1 MRKLAGWVVRRRW
14 FVIVAALVFLPVAGL
29 VGSGVHDKLSAGGF
43 DDPGS
48 ESAFTAEALVRRF
61 ESAGDPEFV
70 VLVTTRSG
78 SVDDEA
84 VASAGTQFTKQLEG
98 ERGVTNTSSYWSLG
112 KPPPLKSR
120 DGTQAL
126 IIAELDGNLGERVE
140 TAERLFDRYSGRS
153 GPVDL
158 SITGLTEVARQVS
171 ERSSKDLE
179 RSELITAPITGIAL
193 VLVFGS
199 IVAASLPLIVGILA
213 VVGTLLALLAI
224 ASVTEVSVFSLN
236 LTTGLGLGL
245 SVDYGLFIVSR
256 YREEVGKGASTRVA
270 VGRTMQ
276 TAGRTVAFSAI
287 TVMISLMALL
297 VFPQPYLLSFA
308 YAGVAVVA
316 IAGITAVVLLPA
328 LLAVLGPRVEK
339 GRIFKLREAP
349 DGGFWGHQAKRVMK
363 HPWPYAIGV
372 SAVLLALAIPF
383 LHIRLG
389 QIDDR
394 VVQPEVSSARRAT
407 DEIRENFPTRE
418 SEALR
423 IFMPGVSPT
432 DDVEEIDAFALAL
445 RSVPGVA
452 RVDAA
457 TGFYPAP
464 DLAIGVPDDL
474 ADLFAPKRGDPV
486 SADVARLAGLDA
498 PLDRFFSKSH
508 PNDTWVNVVPDIEP
522 LSKPGEKLLERVRT
536 TPAPFDFTVAGPTA
550 RLVDSEEAIQQQLPL
565 AIGFIA
571 LVTFLLLFLMTGSI
585 LVPIKALLLNVLSLT
600 ATFGAMV
607 FIFQDGR
614 LVDFLGYTPTGSI
627 DTYTPLLLFCIA
639 FGLSMDY
646 EVFLLSRIKE
656 EYDYDRDNERAVSV
670 GLAKTGRIV
679 TAAALLLTI
688 VFLGLATSEVLQVKL
703 FGVGLLLAVLVD
715 AFLIRATLVP
725 AFMRL
730 AGRVNWWAPKFLRRL
745 HLRFGIW
752 ENEPIK
758 LLDRAFE
765 AER

>member
-1 MRKLAGWVVRRRW
+1 MRRLAGWVVRRRW
-14 FVIVAALVFLPVAGL
+14 FIIVAAVIFVAVAGFA
-29 VGSGVHDKLSAGGF
+29 GSGVHQELSAGGF

-48 ESAFTAEALVRRF
+48 ESAHTSEQLVRRF
-61 ESAGDPEFV
+61 VGAGEPEFV
-70 VLVTTRSG
+70 VLVTARSG

-84 VASAGTQFTKQLEG
+84 VDAAGLAITEKLAN
-98 ERGVTNTSSYWSLG
+98 ERGVDNASSYWSLD

-120 DGTQAL
+120 DGSQAL
-126 IIAELDGNLGERVE
+126 IIAELDGEQGERVE
-140 TAERLFDRYSGRS
+140 TAERLFPKYSGRH

-158 SITGLTEVARQVS
+158 GITGLTEVVRQVS

-179 RSELITAPITGIAL
+179 RSEIITAPITGIAL

-199 IVAASLPLIVGILA
+199 LVAASLPLIVGIIA
-213 VVGTLLALLAI
+213 VVGTLLALLLI

-256 YREEVGKGASTRVA
+256 YREEMAKGVSTRVA

-287 TVMISLMALL
+287 TVMISLTALL
-297 VFPQPYLLSFA
+297 VFPQAYLRSFA
-308 YAGVAVVA
+308 YSGVAVVA
-316 IAGITAVVLLPA
+316 IAGIAAVVVLPA
-328 LLAVLGPRVEK
+328 LLAVLGAKVEV
-339 GRIFKLREAP
+339 GRIFKPRETEG
-349 DGGFWGHQAKRVMK
+349 GGFWGRQAHRVMRQ
-363 HPWPYAIGV
+363 PWPYAIGV
-372 SAVLLALAIPF
+372 SAVLITLAIPF

-389 QIDDR
+389 QVDDR
-394 VVQPEVSSARRAT
+394 VVQPQVSSARRMT
-407 DEIRENFPTRE
+407 DAIREGFPTRE
-418 SEALR
+418 SSAMRVLLR
-423 IFMPGVSPT
+423 DVSPT
-432 DDVEEIDAFALAL
+432 DDTDAIDAFAKDL
-445 RSVPGVA
+445 REIPGVA

-457 TGFYPAP
+457 TGFYPSADQAIAP
-464 DLAIGVPDDL
+464 FGKGEFVPADLAPKL
-474 ADLFAPKRGDPV
+474 AE
-486 SADVARLAGLDA
+486 
-498 PLDRFFSKSH
+498 RFFSDAF

-522 LSKPGEKLLERVRT
+522 LSKPGELLLERVRA
-536 TPAPFDFTVAGPTA
+536 TPAPFEFTIAGPTA
-550 RLVDSEEAIQQQLPL
+550 RLVDSKEAIQEQLPL

-571 LVTFLLLFLMTGSI
+571 LVTFLLLFLMTGSV

-600 ATFGAMV
+600 AAFGALV
-607 FIFQDGR
+607 FIFQEGR
-614 LVDFLGYTPTGSI
+614 FADFLGYTPTGSI
-627 DTYTPLLLFCIA
+627 DTFTPLLLFCIA

-656 EYDYDRDNERAVSV
+656 EYDYDHDNERAVAV

-703 FGVGLLLAVLVD
+703 FGVGLLLAILVD

-730 AGRVNWWAPKFLRRL
+730 AGRVNWWAPKFLRRW

>member
-1 MRKLAGWVVRRRW
+1 MRRLAGWVVHRRW
-14 FVIVAALVFLPVAGL
+14 VVIVGAIVFLPVAGL
-29 VGSGVHDKLSAGGF
+29 FGSGVSDELSAGGF
-43 DDPGS
+43 DDPTS
-48 ESAFTAEALVRRF
+48 ESARTAEALDQRF
-61 ESAGDPEFV
+61 DGAGEPEFV
-70 VLVTTRSG
+70 VLVTARSG
-78 SVDDEA
+78 SVDDA
-84 VASAGTQFTKQLEG
+84 DVVRAGTELTDAIAS
-98 ERGVTNTSSYWSLG
+98 ERGVIAASSYWSLAM
-112 KPPPLKSR
+112 PPPLKSR
-120 DGTQAL
+120 DGSQAL
-126 IIAELDGNLGERVE
+126 IIIELRGALGERVE
-140 TAERLFDRYSGRS
+140 TAERLSPAYTGRR
-153 GPVDL
+153 GPVVL
-158 SITGLTEVARQVS
+158 GVTGLTEVARQVS
-171 ERSSKDLE
+171 ERSGEDLE
-179 RSELITAPITGIAL
+179 RTELITAPITGIAL

-199 IVAASLPLIVGILA
+199 VVAASLPLAVGVLA
-213 VVGTLLALLAI
+213 VVGTMLALLLI
-224 ASVTEVSVFSLN
+224 ASATEVSVFSLN

-256 YREEVGKGASTRVA
+256 YREELTKGASTRVA

-297 VFPQPYLLSFA
+297 VFPQAYLRSFA
-308 YAGVAVVA
+308 YSGVAVVA

-328 LLAVLGPRVEK
+328 LLAVLGPKVEIGRV
-339 GRIFKLREAP
+339 FKPRHDES
-349 DGGFWGHQAKRVMK
+349 GGFWGRQAERVMR

-394 VVQPEVSSARRAT
+394 VVQPEVSSARRTT
-407 DEIRENFPTRE
+407 DEIREGFPTRE
-418 SEALR
+418 SSAMR
-423 IFMPGVSPT
+423 ILMRGVSPS
-432 DDVEEIDAFALAL
+432 DDAESIDAFARRL
-445 RSVPGVA
+445 REIPGVA

-457 TGFYPAP
+457 TGFYPAKDQRIP
-464 DLAIGVPDDL
+464 PFGAGEVVPAVASPALSERFSSDR
-474 ADLFAPKRGDPV
+474 APK
-486 SADVARLAGLDA
+486 
-498 PLDRFFSKSH
+498 
-508 PNDTWVNVVPDIEP
+508 DTWVNVVPDIEP
-522 LSKPGEKLLERVRT
+522 LSKPGERLLERVRA
-536 TPAPFDFTVAGPTA
+536 TPAPFRFTIAGPTA
-550 RLVDSEEAIQQQLPL
+550 RLVDSEHAIQDQLPL
-565 AIGFIA
+565 AIGFVA
-571 LVTFLLLFLMTGSI
+571 LVTFLLLFLMTGSV
-585 LVPIKALLLNVLSLT
+585 LVPIKALALNVLSLT

-607 FIFQDGR
+607 FVFQDGR
-614 LVDFLGYTPTGSI
+614 LAEFLGYTPTGTI
-627 DTYTPLLLFCIA
+627 DTFTPLLLFCIA

-656 EYDYDRDNERAVSV
+656 EYDYDHDNERAVAV

-730 AGRVNWWAPKFLRRL
+730 AGRVNWWAPRFLRRW

-765 AER
+765 AKR

>member
-1 MRKLAGWVVRRRW
+1 MRRLAGWVVRRRW
-14 FVIVAALVFLPVAGL
+14 FVIIAALVFLPVAGL
-29 VGSGVHDKLSAGGF
+29 IGSGVHDKLSAGGF

-48 ESAFTAEALVRRF
+48 ESAHTSEALVKRF
-61 ESAGDPEFV
+61 EGAGDPEFV
-70 VLVTTRSG
+70 VLVTARSG

-84 VASAGTQFTKQLEG
+84 MTREGTALTKRLAK
-98 ERGVTNTSSYWSLG
+98 ERGVDNATSYWSLA

-120 DGTQAL
+120 DGSQAL

-140 TAERLFDRYSGRS
+140 TAERLFPRYSGRR
-153 GPVDL
+153 GTVVL
-158 SITGLTEVARQVS
+158 GITGLTEVARQVS

-179 RSELITAPITGIAL
+179 RTEIIAAPITAIAL
-193 VLVFGS
+193 VVVFGS
-199 IVAASLPLIVGILA
+199 VVAASLPLAVGIIA
-213 VVGTLLALLAI
+213 VVGTLLALFLI

-256 YREEVGKGASTRVA
+256 YREEIAKGASSRVA

-297 VFPQPYLLSFA
+297 VFPQPYLRSFA

-316 IAGITAVVLLPA
+316 IAGIAAVVVLPA
-328 LLAVLGPRVEK
+328 ILAVLGSRIEI
-339 GRIFKLREAP
+339 GRIFKPREAEG
-349 DGGFWGHQAKRVMK
+349 GGFWGHQAQRVMK
-363 HPWPYAIGV
+363 HPWLYAIGV
-372 SAVLLALAIPF
+372 SVVLLALAAPF
-383 LHIRLG
+383 LHLRLG

-394 VVQPEVSSARRAT
+394 VVQPEVSSARRVT
-407 DEIRENFPTRE
+407 DEVRENFPTRE
-418 SEALR
+418 SSAVR
-423 IFMPGVSPT
+423 ILMRGVSPT
-432 DDVEEIDAFALAL
+432 DDVEQIDAFAKRL
-445 RSVPGVA
+445 RDVPGVA

-457 TGFYPAP
+457 TGFYPAADQQIP
-464 DLAIGVPDDL
+464 PFGKGEFVPAEL
-474 ADLFAPKRGDPV
+474 SPAL
-486 SADVARLAGLDA
+486 SE
-498 PLDRFFSKSH
+498 RFFSESY
-508 PNDTWVNVVPDIEP
+508 PNDTWVNVVPEIEP
-522 LSKPGEKLLERVRT
+522 LSKPGEQLLERVRA
-536 TPAPFDFTVAGPTA
+536 TPASFDFTLAGPTA
-550 RLVDSEEAIQQQLPL
+550 RLVDSESAIQAKLPL

-571 LVTFLLLFLMTGSI
+571 LVTFVLLFLMTGSV
-585 LVPIKALLLNVLSLT
+585 LVPLKALLLNVLSLT

-614 LVDFLGYTPTGSI
+614 LADLLGYTPTGSI
-627 DTYTPLLLFCIA
+627 DTFTPLLLFCIA

-656 EYDYDRDNERAVSV
+656 EYDYDRDNERAVAV
-670 GLAKTGRIV
+670 GLSKTGRIV

-730 AGRVNWWAPKFLRRL
+730 AGRVNWWAPKFLRRW

-752 ENEPIK
+752 ENEPIR
-758 LLDRAFE
+758 LLDRSFE
-765 AER
+765 VDR